1 MSSSP
6 TVLAGGQLALL
17 GRSGPALAASVPEGL
32 LEALARVPDPRDRRG
47 IRYRLVP
54 VLAMAVCAMLAGAR
68 SYAAIAEWAADA
80 PPRLR
85 ARLGLPGAVPDLA
98 TIWRVLTAVDP
109 AALDRAI
116 GGWVGAQLAS
126 RRPPGRRVVLAVDGK
141 TVRGARAG
149 DGSAP
154 HLMACLDHGSG
165 VVLAQVAVDGKTNE
179 ITMFAGLLDQAGD
192 LNDVLVSADAL
203 HAQREHA
210 EYLHGRGAHY
220 LVTVKGN
227 QPGLLRQLRSLPW
240 RDVPEG
246 HAQDSRGHGRIERRI
261 VKVVTV
267 TAGLAFPHAAQAIQ
281 VTRKTRR
288 PGSRKWRAETSY
300 AITSLPTAQAR
311 PAQPAGWIRGHWK
324 IENQL
329 HWVRDV
335 TFGEDGST
343 ARTGTGP
350 HVMAALRNLVI
361 SILRLTGHA
370 SIAVALRHTARH
382 PAHAFRLLTGWK

>member
-17 GRSGPALAASVPEGL
+17 ARTRVPLAGTAPEDL
-32 LEALARVPDPRDRRG
+32 LEALGRVPDPRDRRG
-47 IRYRLVP
+47 IRYPLVP
-54 VLAMAVCAMLAGAR
+54 VLAIAVCAMLTGAR

-85 ARLGLPGAVPDLA
+85 ARLGLPGAVPDLV
-98 TIWRVLTAVDP
+98 TIWRVLTSVDP
-109 AALDRAI
+109 AALDAAI
-116 GGWVGAQLAS
+116 GTWVRAQLAA
-126 RRPPGRRVVLAVDGK
+126 RRPAGRRAVIAVDGK
-141 TVRGARAG
+141 TVRGARSA

-154 HLMACLDHGSG
+154 HLLACLDHGAG

-179 ITMFAGLLDQAGD
+179 ITMFTSLLGQAGD
-192 LNDVLVSADAL
+192 LREALVTADAL

-210 EYLHGRGAHY
+210 TWLAERGAHY

-240 RDVPEG
+240 KQVPAG
-246 HAQDSRGHGRIERRI
+246 HVQDGRGHGRIERRI
-261 VKVVTV
+261 VKAVTV
-267 TAGLAFPHAAQAIQ
+267 AAGIAFPHAAQAIQ
-281 VTRKTRR
+281 VTRKSRR
-288 PGSRKWRAETSY
+288 PGSRRWRTETSY
-300 AITSLPTAQAR
+300 AITSLPAAQAR
-311 PAQPAGWIRGHWK
+311 PGQLAAWIRGHWK

-335 TFGEDGST
+335 TFGEDAST

-361 SILRLTGHA
+361 SILRLAGHA
-370 SIAVALRHTARH
+370 GIAAALRHAARD
-382 PAHAFRLLTGWK
+382 PARPFRLLTGRR